1 MAHRTGEV
9 RLQND
14 YMPAFVAVLPISVR
28 CEDQYRDQHGF
39 PRPTALL
46 ALNMVDVLES
56 QRLPTHELDPVFFYT
71 ILNIGG
77 NLTIVLELCTQIP
90 KLDGFDPP
98 LPLLDVKA
106 YSCLPACEKNA
117 ANLDNAPRKAT

>member
-28 CEDQYRDQHGF
+28 CEDQYRDQHGV

-56 QRLPTHELDPVFFYT
+56 QRLPTHELDPVVFYT
-71 ILNIGG
+71 ILKKRVVTRRRTSRERPQIAGG
-77 NLTIVLELCTQIP
+77 ILTGSWFARL
-90 KLDGFDPP
+90 
-98 LPLLDVKA
+98 
-106 YSCLPACEKNA
+106 
-117 ANLDNAPRKAT
+117 